1 MLMVGVDFMCSII
14 RTKNYLKPPPPPQR
28 LTVIYGCSYLFIVL
42 LLYLSIISFLFYEYV
57 AETMLSWSDSSC
69 RYTLV
74 PASWYLGFCA
84 SIIWV
89 GEGIYLT
96 STARSH
102 ATDNK
107 LDEGAVIGDFN
118 GEFWAVFALHQFIG
132 NLITFALLN
141 DGKKPST
148 RERRILL
155 LLEASYFAPIFYW
168 WTSLYVQ

>member
-1 MLMVGVDFMCSII
+1 MGWRSTCNMSKFCSFF
-14 RTKNYLKPPPPPQR
+14 K
-28 LTVIYGCSYLFIVL
+28 
-42 LLYLSIISFLFYEYV
+42 LSLASSIF
-57 AETMLSWSDSSC
+57 TNLSMTC
-69 RYTLV
+69 Q
-74 PASWYLGFCA
+74 
-84 SIIWV
+84 
-89 GEGIYLT
+89 GIYLT